1 VVIDAVRMVKLGL
14 DRGLSGTLEGPSAY
28 LMKSPP
34 VQHHDDV
41 ARLMTE
47 AFIRGEDVAIPHEI
61 GALEHADGHKVEA
74 SRSTAA
80 D

>member
-1 VVIDAVRMVKLGL
+1 
-14 DRGLSGTLEGPSAY
+14 LEGPSAY

-41 ARLMTE
+41 AREMTE
-47 AFIRGEDVAIPHEI
+47 AFIRGEDTPV
-61 GALEHADGHKVEA
+61 GADLSCPPPIYRPVEQSNGHKAEA
-74 SRSTAA
+74 EQVVV